1 VNDGVVGG
9 MAELLSKRCVAL
21 LRTALKSEAIMSRC
35 IDMLKL
41 AWMEKV
47 FCTVSNLEAA
57 ANNPSTTIAVANIAS
72 AFDLLSFF
80 LTTLPKEQ
88 LLSTIKPLQKSL
100 YDCISAPNMKVIKI
114 YFVKYVFIFKIYY
127 FRLEEWLMH
136 FLHV

>member
-1 VNDGVVGG
+1 MLFELKNFKVNDGVAGG

-47 FCTVSNLEAA
+47 FCTVSSLEPAT
-57 ANNPSTTIAVANIAS
+57 NNPATAVAVANIAS
-72 AFDLLSFF
+72 AFDLLAFF
-80 LTTLPKEQ
+80 LIILPKEQ

-100 YDCISAPNMKVIKI
+100 YECISTTNMKVIEI
-114 YFVKYVFIFKIYY
+114 FTYFYALYP
-127 FRLEEWLMH
+127 
-136 FLHV
+136 FLFL